1 MGFGVH
7 ILLTEKRLSAG
18 DYDAFVGDCSSVLGA
33 WRVHE
38 LSPFDLNAAD
48 IVHDWVLL
56 DPTDERAGGGK
67 GVQVFVSLQRNT
79 HTKKYGR
86 GRRKVFWEVY
96 TETKAGR
103 SIWSLAVQLMI
114 PLKAFERFPEVIVVA
129 DPERTFLHPKNYQSF
144 IMGELESWFG
154 ADEAEKISPLISAAA
169 APNNG
174 MHPTA
179 DTNDFM

>member
-7 ILLTEKRLSAG
+7 ILLTEKKLSAKV
-18 DYDAFVGDCSSVLGA
+18 YNAFVEDCSSVLGE

-38 LSPFDLNAAD
+38 LSPFDLNAAE

-56 DPTDERAGGGK
+56 DPTDERAGAGK
-67 GVQVFVSLQRNT
+67 GVRVFVSLIRNT

-86 GRRKVFWEVY
+86 SRMEVFWEIY
-96 TETKAGR
+96 IETKAGR
-103 SIWSLAVQLMI
+103 DIWSLAIQLMI
-114 PLKAFERFPEVIVVA
+114 PLIAFERFPDVIVVA

-154 ADEAEKISPLISAAA
+154 ADEAKKIIPLISAGA
-169 APNNG
+169 APNIG

-179 DTNDFM
+179 NQHSS